1 MFYKFFYSFYL
12 LDKNQLKK
20 EWNLEPLSWIDERIL
35 TIASHI
41 YFFEIVMQEKIFR
54 KLIIVPNTIKKN

>member
-1 MFYKFFYSFYL
+1 